1 MKTRRTNIPPIN
13 YTSRDFRTIKGDLVS
28 YAKRYY
34 PDTFQDFSEAS
45 FGSLMLDMT
54 AYVGDVVSFYL
65 DYQVNE
71 SFLDSAV
78 ENQNISR
85 LARQMG
91 YRQSGTSVSEGIVT
105 VYIIVP
111 ASSTGISPDLRYAP
125 VLRNGTKFTSSSG
138 VTFTLIEDIDFGNSE
153 NETITAAV
161 NATTT
166 LPTSYA
172 IKARGRIRSGE
183 LKVEYFS
190 VGEYV
195 RYPKFTLAD
204 NFITEIVDV
213 FDSAGNRYFEVD
225 YLSQDT
231 VYSPIINR
239 SNDSNSVPYIMKPK
253 VVPRR
258 FVTEFQGNRTTI
270 QFGHGSEENLT
281 SDVVSDPYNVVL
293 DMHGKNYVT
302 DKSFDPTNL
311 IETDSLGVAPSNT
324 TLTVIYRSNNSQNVN
339 ISANSLESLAD
350 VDIRFKNANTLQD
363 STIRDAVSSLEYE
376 NEEPIV
382 GNVNAIGAEEIRQ
395 RAYGLYAAQNRAVT
409 KEDYKA
415 IIYKMPSK
423 FGAIKK
429 CNLVQDKD
437 SFKRNLNLYVVS
449 ENSNGNLIT
458 TPQTLKNNLKTWISN
473 YKMINDTV
481 DILDGKIINIG
492 IEYEIMVDSEEN
504 RFSALDL
511 ANRVLANRF
520 SRKFDFGEPLMF
532 SDILQALKNIPNVL
546 DVGEIRIVKRS
557 GSQYSSIDFN
567 IQRYT
572 SADGRSIM
580 PPEDFIF
587 EIKIPSSDIRGT
599 VI

>member
-1 MKTRRTNIPPIN
+1 MKTRRTNTPPIN
-13 YTSRDFRTIKGDLVS
+13 YTSRDFRSIKEDLVS

-34 PDTFQDFSEAS
+34 PDTFRDFSEAS

-54 AYVGDVVSFYL
+54 AYVGDVISFYL

-78 ENQNISR
+78 ENQNINR
-85 LARQMG
+85 LARQLG

-105 VYIIVP
+105 VYVLVP
-111 ASSTGISPDLRYAP
+111 ASSTGVAPDLRYAP
-125 VLRNGTKFTSSSG
+125 VLKTGTKFTSNNG
-138 VTFTLIEDIDFGNSE
+138 TVFTLIEDIDFSHPE
-153 NETITAAV
+153 NETIAASV
-161 NATTT
+161 NSVTT
-166 LPTSYA
+166 LPTNYA
-172 IKARGRIRSGE
+172 IKARGRVRSGE

-195 RYPKFTLAD
+195 RYPKFSLAD
-204 NFITEIVDV
+204 TFVTEIVDV
-213 FDSAGNRYFEVD
+213 FDSAGNRYYEVE

-231 VYSPIINR
+231 VYYPVKNR
-239 SNDSNSVPYIMKPK
+239 NADGNSVPYIMKPR

-258 FVTEFQGNRTTI
+258 FITEFEGNTTTI
-270 QFGHGSEENLT
+270 QFGHGSEESET

-293 DMHGKNYVT
+293 DMHGKDHVT

-311 IETDSLGVAPSNT
+311 IETDTLGIAPSNT

-339 ISANSLESLAD
+339 IAANSLESISD
-350 VDIRFKNANTLQD
+350 VEIKFKNSNLLQD
-363 STIRDAVSSLEYE
+363 SEVRNVISSLEFE

-382 GNVNAIGAEEIRQ
+382 GNIDEIGAEEIRQ

-458 TPQTLKNNLKTWISN
+458 TPQTLKNNLKTWLSN
-473 YKMINDTV
+473 YKMINDTI
-481 DILDGKIINIG
+481 DILDGKIVNIG
-492 IEYEIMVDSEEN
+492 IEYEIMVDAEEN
-504 RFSALDL
+504 RFTALDL

-520 SRKFDFGEPLMF
+520 SRKFEFGEPLLF
-532 SDILQALKNIPNVL
+532 SDVFQALKNIPNIL
-546 DVGEIRIVKRS
+546 DVGEVKIIKRS
-557 GSQYSSIDFN
+557 GSQYSNVDFS

-572 SADGRSIM
+572 SADGRSIV
-580 PPEDFIF
+580 PPEEFIF
-587 EIKIPSSDIRGT
+587 EVKIPSSDIRGT

>member
-13 YTSRDFRTIKGDLVS
+13 YTSRDFGTIKEDLVS

-78 ENQNISR
+78 ENQNINR

-239 SNDSNSVPYIMKPK
+239 GNDSNNVPYIMKPK

-363 STIRDAVSSLEYE
+363 STIRNAISSLEYE

-449 ENSNGNLIT
+449 ENSNGDLIT

-481 DILDGKIINIG
+481 DILDGKIVNIG

-546 DVGEIRIVKRS
+546 DVGEVRIVKRS